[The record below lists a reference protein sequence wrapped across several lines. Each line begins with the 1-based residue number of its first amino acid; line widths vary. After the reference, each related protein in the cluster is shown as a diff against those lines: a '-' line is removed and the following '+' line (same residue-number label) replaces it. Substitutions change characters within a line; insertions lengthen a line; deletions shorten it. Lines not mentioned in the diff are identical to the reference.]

1 MGLGHKGLELL
12 VVVGRLAVVVV
23 DNRMHQPVGHQV
35 VLGTLLGRFARGS
48 NAELHHPGEGKTLL
62 ESTLAGVPHLE
73 SKAIVLG
80 KDKRCRMLRLDVR
93 LLRLRES

>member
-1 MGLGHKGLELL
+1 MDLDHKGLELL
-12 VVVGRLAVVVV
+12 GAEDTLVVVVADTRSHPQVGRL
-23 DNRMHQPVGHQV
+23 V
-35 VLGTLLGRFARGS
+35 VLGTLLGRLARGS

-80 KDKRCRMLRLDVR
+80 KDKRCRMLRLDVG